1 VGHNRRPARRFLP
14 SFLASIAMTQPDQ
27 LLIAELADG
36 VLTLTL
42 NRPHKLNSLDQA
54 MVDALHA
61 ALDLYAADPQVRA
74 LVLTGAGAKAF
85 AAGADVAQLRERRAA
100 DALLAINAGLFEKLA
115 RFPVP
120 TIAAVRGFAL
130 GGGCELAVACD
141 LRVAGESARF
151 GQPETGLGILA
162 AAGATWRLPALIGLG
177 RARELLLTG
186 RLVEAE
192 EALRIGLVNRVV
204 ADAEV
209 VAAAQEMALLVAA
222 NDPLATRLTKQAL
235 QMVEGDQE
243 QLRRFVSAAQA
254 ICFESPEKLRRMAVF
269 LERKQRN
276 RSNAGQ

>member
-209 VAAAQEMALLVAA
+209 VAAAQEMALQVAA

>member
-1 VGHNRRPARRFLP
+1 
-14 SFLASIAMTQPDQ
+14 MTQTDP

-36 VLTLTL
+36 VATLTL

-74 LVLTGAGAKAF
+74 LVLTGAGEKAF

-177 RARELLLTG
+177 RAREMLLTG
-186 RLVEAE
+186 RLVYAE

-204 ADAEV
+204 ADSEV
-209 VAAAQEMALLVAA
+209 VAAAQEMARRVAA

-243 QLRRFVSAAQA
+243 QLRRFVSTAQA

-269 LERKQRN
+269 LERKQR
-276 RSNAGQ
+276 RQQGDQQ